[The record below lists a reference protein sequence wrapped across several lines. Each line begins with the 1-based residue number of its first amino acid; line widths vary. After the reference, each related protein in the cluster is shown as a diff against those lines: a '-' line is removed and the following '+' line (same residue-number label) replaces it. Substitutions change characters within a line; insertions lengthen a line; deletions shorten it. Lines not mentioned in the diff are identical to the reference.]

1 MKGRRRRR
9 PATIRTLRRSSPG
22 NTRLQHA
29 EPARSL
35 ARRCGQTRTDG
46 RILWRKGTSMSAD
59 GFAYNHL
66 FAKDLPPPAPPWTG
80 FPKYNFIGGHNDPV
94 RIPAAAMAE
103 AATAVLQRDGA
114 KLALYNFDGPQG
126 YRLLRE
132 FVVDKVGQRPVIK
145 CSVDDVLI
153 TSGSGQGIDL
163 VNQLLLEPGDTVIL
177 EEFTYGG
184 ALTKLKRLG
193 VNIIG
198 APLDEDGLK
207 IDALARI
214 FEDLQRNGIVPK
226 YVYTIPTIQNPT
238 GSILPLERRQQLLAL
253 TRKHGVPVFED
264 ECYADL
270 TWNGSSPPSLY
281 SLDPQ
286 QVIHIGSF
294 SKTLAPSL
302 RLGYMVAVPDVMSR
316 LVACKR
322 EMDSGTG
329 ALDQM
334 VVAEYFSQ
342 HFGEHVGGLT
352 QTLHEKLDTM
362 VEAVEREFG
371 TAVEKMW
378 YPKGGIFLWLKLHDR
393 VDVTRLVTPAAS
405 AGVVFNP
412 GPEWSCNPAETKSHL
427 RLCFALPSKDVI
439 REGVAAFA
447 RVCFEETG
455 IPEQSAN
462 IRRTTASD

>member
-1 MKGRRRRR
+1 M
-9 PATIRTLRRSSPG
+9 
-22 NTRLQHA
+22 
-29 EPARSL
+29 
-35 ARRCGQTRTDG
+35 TD
-46 RILWRKGTSMSAD
+46 A
-59 GFAYNHL
+59 GFAYSNL
-66 FAKDLPPPAPPWTG
+66 FRKDLPPPAPRWTG

-94 RIPAAAMAE
+94 RVPAAALAE
-103 AATAVLQRDGA
+103 AATAVLRRRGA
-114 KLALYNFDGPQG
+114 DLALYNFDGPQG
-126 YRLLRE
+126 YLGLRQL
-132 FVVDKVGQRPVIK
+132 VVDKVAQRPAIK
-145 CSVDDVLI
+145 CTVDDVLI
-153 TSGSGQGIDL
+153 TSGSGQAIDL
-163 VNQLLLEPGDTVIL
+163 VNGLLLERGDTVIL

-198 APLDEDGLK
+198 SPLDDEGLK
-207 IDALARI
+207 IDALGRI
-214 FEDLQRNGIVPK
+214 FEDLGRKGIVPK
-226 YVYTIPTIQNPT
+226 YVYTIPTVQNPT
-238 GSILPLERRQQLLAL
+238 GSILPRQRREALLAL

-270 TWNGSSPPSLY
+270 TWDGAGPPSLY
-281 SLDPQ
+281 AMGPQ

-302 RLGYMVAVPDVMSR
+302 RLGYAVAVPEVMSR

-322 EMDSGTG
+322 ETDSGTG

-342 HFGEHVGGLT
+342 NFDTHVGGLT
-352 QTLHEKLDTM
+352 QTLHDKLDAM

-371 TAVEKMW
+371 TTVEKMW
-378 YPKGGIFLWLKLHDR
+378 KPKGGIFLWLKLPDR
-393 VDVTRLVTPAAS
+393 VDVTKLVAPAAK

-412 GPEWSCNPAETKSHL
+412 GPEWSCNPGESKSHL
-427 RLCFALPSKDVI
+427 RLCFALPSKDDI
-439 REGVAAFA
+439 RAGVAAFA

-462 IRRTTASD
+462 IRHAAAEG

>member
-1 MKGRRRRR
+1 M
-9 PATIRTLRRSSPG
+9 
-22 NTRLQHA
+22 
-29 EPARSL
+29 
-35 ARRCGQTRTDG
+35 
-46 RILWRKGTSMSAD
+46 RKEEMMTAA
-59 GFAYNHL
+59 GFAYSNL
-66 FAKDLPPPAPPWTG
+66 FSKDLPPAAPPWAG

-94 RIPAAAMAE
+94 RIPTAAMAE

-126 YRLLRE
+126 YLPLRE
-132 FVVDKVGQRPVIK
+132 FVADKVSHRPAIK
-145 CSVDDVLI
+145 CSAEDVLI
-153 TSGSGQGIDL
+153 TSGSGQAIDL
-163 VNQLLLEPGDTVIL
+163 VNGLLLERGDTVIL

-193 VNIIG
+193 ANVIG
-198 APLDEDGLK
+198 APLDDEGLK
-207 IDALARI
+207 IDALGRI
-214 FEDLQRNGIVPK
+214 FEDLGRKGIVPK
-226 YVYTIPTIQNPT
+226 YVYTIPTVQNPT
-238 GSILPLERRQQLLAL
+238 GSILPRERREALLAL

-270 TWNGSSPPSLY
+270 TWDGTGPPSLY
-281 SLDPQ
+281 AMDPQ

-302 RLGYMVAVPDVMSR
+302 RLGYAVAVPEVMSR

-322 EMDSGTG
+322 EADSGTG

-342 HFGEHVGGLT
+342 NFDEHVGGLS
-352 QTLHEKLDTM
+352 QTLHDKLDAM

-371 TAVEKMW
+371 TTVEKMW
-378 YPKGGIFLWLKLHDR
+378 KPSGGIFLWLKLPDR
-393 VDVTRLVTPAAS
+393 IDVTKLVAPAAK
-405 AGVVFNP
+405 AGIVFNP
-412 GPEWSCNPAETKSHL
+412 GPEWSCNPAESKSHL
-427 RLCFALPSKDVI
+427 RLCFALPTKDNI
-439 REGVAAFA
+439 RAGVAAFA

-462 IRRTTASD
+462 IRHAAAKG

>member
-1 MKGRRRRR
+1 M
-9 PATIRTLRRSSPG
+9 
-22 NTRLQHA
+22 
-29 EPARSL
+29 
-35 ARRCGQTRTDG
+35 TDG
-46 RILWRKGTSMSAD
+46 
-59 GFAYNHL
+59 GFAYSHL
-66 FAKDLPPPAPPWTG
+66 FAKDLPPPASRWTG

-94 RIPAAAMAE
+94 RIPAAALAE
-103 AATAVLQRDGA
+103 AATAVLRRRGA
-114 KLALYNFDGPQG
+114 DLALYNFDGPQG
-126 YRLLRE
+126 YRGLRQL
-132 FVVDKVGQRPVIK
+132 VVDKLAQRPAIK
-145 CSVDDVLI
+145 CTVDDVLI
-153 TSGSGQGIDL
+153 TSGSGQAIDL
-163 VNQLLLEPGDTVIL
+163 VNGLLLERGDTVIL

-198 APLDEDGLK
+198 APLDDEGLK
-207 IDALARI
+207 IDGLARI
-214 FEDLQRNGIVPK
+214 LEDLGRKGIRPK
-226 YVYTIPTIQNPT
+226 YVYTIPTVQNPT
-238 GSILPLERRQQLLAL
+238 GSILPRQRREALLEL

-270 TWNGSSPPSLY
+270 TWDGAGPPSLY
-281 SLDPQ
+281 AMDPQ

-302 RLGYMVAVPDVMSR
+302 RLGYAIAVPEVMSR

-322 EMDSGTG
+322 EADSGTG

-342 HFGEHVGGLT
+342 NFARHVGGLT
-352 QTLHEKLDTM
+352 QILHDKLDAM

-378 YPKGGIFLWLKLHDR
+378 KPKGGIFLWLKLPDR
-393 VDVTRLVTPAAS
+393 VDVTKLVAPAAK

-412 GPEWSCNPAETKSHL
+412 GPEWSCNAAASKSHL
-427 RLCFALPSKDVI
+427 RLCFALPSTDDI
-439 REGVAAFA
+439 RAGVAAFA

-462 IRRTTASD
+462 IRRAGAPR

>member
-1 MKGRRRRR
+1 MM
-9 PATIRTLRRSSPG
+9 
-22 NTRLQHA
+22 
-29 EPARSL
+29 
-35 ARRCGQTRTDG
+35 TD
-46 RILWRKGTSMSAD
+46 A
-59 GFAYNHL
+59 GFAYSNR
-66 FAKDLPPPAPPWTG
+66 FNKNLPPPAPRWIG
-80 FPKYNFIGGHNDPV
+80 FPKYNFIGGHNDPERV
-94 RIPAAAMAE
+94 PSAAMAA

-126 YRLLRE
+126 YLPLRE
-132 FVVDKVGQRPVIK
+132 FVVDKLSRRPAIK

-163 VNQLLLEPGDTVIL
+163 VNTLLLERGDTVIL

-193 VNIIG
+193 VNIVG
-198 APLDEDGLK
+198 APLDDEGLRIDG
-207 IDALARI
+207 LARI
-214 FEDLQRNGIVPK
+214 LEDLGQKGVVPK

-238 GSILPLERRQQLLAL
+238 GSILPRERREQLLAL
-253 TRKHGVPVFED
+253 ARQHGVPIFED

-270 TWNGSSPPSLY
+270 TWDGGGPPSLY
-281 SLDPQ
+281 AMDPR

-302 RLGYMVAVPDVMSR
+302 RLGYAVAVPEVMAR
-316 LVACKR
+316 LTACKR
-322 EMDSGTG
+322 ESDSGTG

-342 HFGEHVGGLT
+342 DFGEHVGGLT

-362 VEAVEREFG
+362 IEAVEREFG
-371 TAVEKMW
+371 TTVEKMW
-378 YPKGGIFLWLKLHDR
+378 RPKGGIFLWLKLPDR
-393 VDVTRLVTPAAS
+393 VDVTKLVAPATR
-405 AGVVFNP
+405 AGVAFNP
-412 GPEWSCNPAETKSHL
+412 GPEWSCNPSETKSHL

-455 IPEQSAN
+455 IPERSAN
-462 IRRTTASD
+462 IRRASTPS